1 MPRPRGRSRR
11 GDMFEILKKVGVARL
26 QSVRETVG
34 DGHEARSLRA
44 LPGHANATW
53 IFLRRAQRSH
63 W

>member
-1 MPRPRGRSRR
+1 
-11 GDMFEILKKVGVARL
+11 MFEILKKVGVARL